1 MGIKNF
7 GLETPEYYNTAL
19 NRLPGPTRHWFTG
32 FIDPLVKNYSA
43 LSSIRYYRLRLRGT
57 ISYYFLF
64 CIRNCHMQFGPWL
77 RPSCSDSFFGFR
89 FPTEEGQEMF
99 PLCKEMETST
109 RSTRCAPHISCN
121 FAGGTRR
128 EKTYH
133 TKWS

>member
-64 CIRNCHMQFGPWL
+64 CIRNCHSALENRTAWYKVVFRIKEKVFG
-77 RPSCSDSFFGFR
+77 
-89 FPTEEGQEMF
+89 T
-99 PLCKEMETST
+99 T
-109 RSTRCAPHISCN
+109 RYCV
-121 FAGGTRR
+121 
-128 EKTYH
+128 
-133 TKWS
+133 